1 MSVDDIIHCKNEVS
15 DIRNL
20 TDEQNLL
27 AAILYET
34 HLSLTLGKIF
44 EIRQRI
50 PLNYFIT
57 P

>member
-15 DIRNL
+15 DIRNF
-20 TDEQNLL
+20 TDKQNLV

-34 HLSLTLGKIF
+34 
-44 EIRQRI
+44 QRI

>member
-34 HLSLTLGKIF
+34 HLSLTLGKATNSF
-44 EIRQRI
+44 KLFHYSLEK
-50 PLNYFIT
+50 
-57 P
+57 

>member
-15 DIRNL
+15 DIRNF
-20 TDEQNLL
+20 TDEQNLV
-27 AAILYET
+27 AAILY
-34 HLSLTLGKIF
+34 